1 MCAHEDFEA
10 NVAVARLERG
20 IEGEQ
25 HLPMRFQADV
35 TIKCTQCGLPF
46 RFIGLPAGI
55 DLEGASVSIDGCEG
69 RFAIAPKGEVRVPLN
84 DTECRGFTVRKTK

>member
-1 MCAHEDFEA
+1 MPCEHEDFEA
-10 NVAVARLERG
+10 NVNVARLENK
-20 IEGEQ
+20 EGSG
-25 HLPMRFQADV
+25 MRFQADV

-55 DLEGASVSIDGCEG
+55 DLEGACVSIDGTEA
-69 RFAIAPKGEVRVPLN
+69 RMAIAPKGEVRVPLN